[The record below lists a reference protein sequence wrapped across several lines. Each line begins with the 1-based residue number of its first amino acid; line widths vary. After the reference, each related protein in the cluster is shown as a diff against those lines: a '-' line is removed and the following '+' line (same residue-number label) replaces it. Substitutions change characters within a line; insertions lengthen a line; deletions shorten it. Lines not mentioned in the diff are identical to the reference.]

1 MDSAAGSG
9 VGAACEAAAVTAEIP
24 RPRGLVADRTWIA
37 GEGEAQWHACEVVVG
52 LAATSAHG
60 ACGRTV
66 RGLRE
71 RSTGYDPPE
80 QRHRSVCGPC
90 LHAIGYLPPRAV
102 LRRRLPRVTAAPDP
116 RWPGT
121 DPDTGQ
127 PATATALHARA
138 EPAGSH
144 PARTHPAELQPA
156 A

>member
-1 MDSAAGSG
+1 MAGD
-9 VGAACEAAAVTAEIP
+9 AAAVTAEIP

-52 LAATSAHG
+52 PGSASVLG

-66 RGLRE
+66 RGLHE

-90 LHAIGYLPPRAV
+90 LHAVGYLPPRAV
-102 LRRRLPRVTAAPDP
+102 LRRRLPRVTDESGPQWPDF
-116 RWPGT
+116 
-121 DPDTGQ
+121 DPDTGE
-127 PATATALHARA
+127 PTTATALHTRA
-138 EPAGSH
+138 EPAS
-144 PARTHPAELQPA
+144 RYPAELRPA